1 MPETALRTGG
11 KILADQ
17 LRLHGVR
24 MIFGVPGESY
34 LAVLDALYDHRDSM
48 PFIVC
53 RQEGGAAMMAEAYGK
68 LTGSPGICMVTRAP
82 GATNASSGVHVARQD
97 STPMILL
104 IGQVGR
110 GMMDREAFQ
119 EIDFRRMFGQMV
131 KWVAQIEDAA
141 RIPEYVSRA
150 FHTAVSGRP
159 GPVVLALP
167 EDMLREHAAV
177 PDPEP
182 HKRVE
187 PHPSADQM
195 AGFRALLAS
204 AKRPL
209 AIVGGG
215 GWDAEAA
222 FHVRRFAEASGLPVA
237 ASFRRQDYFDNQSPC
252 YVGDAGI
259 GINPALAQR
268 VKDADLLL
276 VLGAR
281 LGEVPTQGYCLL
293 DIPRPKQQ
301 LIHVHA
307 SAEELGRVYQADHA
321 INAGPRAFAAALADI
336 EPVDGSIWR
345 GWREDARRAYEA
357 WQIAPRTPGALQMGE
372 VISYLRR
379 VLPPDAVIT
388 NGAGNYGIWLH
399 RFYRFGQFGTQL
411 APTSGS
417 MGYGVP
423 AAIAAKLVHPNRT
436 VVAFAGDGCFLM
448 TGQEFATAMRYNAAV
463 IFIVVNNAMYGT
475 IRMHQER
482 TYPGRVSGTGLT
494 NPDFAAYARAFGGFG
509 AIVTKTEEFA
519 PAFEAATASG
529 LPSLLELRIDPEA
542 ITPRQSVSE
551 IRAAAQ
557 AKVEKRLA
565 RRAQN
570 PEPQD
575 GSSTACPRPMNAR
588 VLLAHLAGA
597 VSDDAR
603 RMPCG

>member
-11 KILADQ
+11 QILADQ
-17 LRLHGVR
+17 LRLHGAR

-34 LAVLDALYDHRDSM
+34 LAILDALYDYRDSM

-82 GATNASSGVHVARQD
+82 GATNASSGVHVGRQD

-110 GMMDREAFQ
+110 SMTDREAFQ
-119 EIDFRRMFGQMV
+119 EIDFRRMFGQMA
-131 KWVAQIEDAA
+131 KWVAQIDDAA
-141 RIPEYVSRA
+141 RIPEYISRA
-150 FHTAVSGRP
+150 FHTALSGRP

-167 EDMLREHAAV
+167 EDMLRDKAAV

-182 HKRVE
+182 YTRVE
-187 PHPSADQM
+187 PHPSAGQM
-195 AGFRALLAS
+195 AEFRALLAS

-209 AIVGGG
+209 AIAGGG

-222 FHVRRFAEASGLPVA
+222 LRVRQFAEASGLPVA
-237 ASFRRQDYFDNQSPC
+237 ASFRRQDYFDNENPC
-252 YVGDAGI
+252 YVGDFGI
-259 GINPALAQR
+259 GINPALVQR

-281 LGEVPTQGYCLL
+281 LGEMPTQGYSLL

-321 INAGPRAFAAALADI
+321 INAGARAFAAALADI
-336 EPVDGSIWR
+336 DPVDGSIWR
-345 GWREDARRAYEA
+345 EWAQNARKTYEA
-357 WQIAPRTPGALQMGE
+357 WQVAPRTPGALQLGE
-372 VISYLRR
+372 VIAYLRR
-379 VLPPDAVIT
+379 VLPADAIVA

-399 RFYRFGQFGTQL
+399 RFYRYRQFGTQL

-423 AAIAAKLVHPNRT
+423 AAIAGKLVHPGRT
-436 VVAFAGDGCFLM
+436 VVAFAGDGDFLM
-448 TGQEFATAMRYNAAV
+448 TGQEFATAMQYNAAV
-463 IFIVVNNAMYGT
+463 IFIVVNNGMYGT

-482 TYPGRVSGTGLT
+482 NYPGRVSGTDLT
-494 NPDFAAYARAFGGFG
+494 NPDFAAYALAFGGFG
-509 AIVTKTEEFA
+509 AVVAKTEEFPA
-519 PAFEAATASG
+519 AFEAAQASG
-529 LPSLLELRIDPEA
+529 LPSILELRVDPEA
-542 ITPRQSVSE
+542 LTPRQSLSE
-551 IRAAAQ
+551 IRVAA
-557 AKVEKRLA
+557 
-565 RRAQN
+565 RAI
-570 PEPQD
+570 
-575 GSSTACPRPMNAR
+575 SRKS
-588 VLLAHLAGA
+588 
-597 VSDDAR
+597 
-603 RMPCG
+603 

>member
-17 LRLHGVR
+17 LRLHAVR

-34 LAVLDALYDHRDSM
+34 LAVLDALYDYRDSM

-97 STPMILL
+97 STPMILF
-104 IGQVGR
+104 IGQVGL

-119 EIDFRRMFGQMV
+119 EIDFRRMFGQMA
-131 KWVAQIEDAA
+131 KWVAQIDDPV

-167 EDMLREHAAV
+167 EDMLREKAAIA
-177 PDPEP
+177 DPQAYQ
-182 HKRVE
+182 RVE
-187 PHPSADQM
+187 PHPSPEQM
-195 AGFRALLAS
+195 ARLRTLLA
-204 AKRPL
+204 AAERPL

-215 GWDAEAA
+215 GWDADAA
-222 FHVRRFAEASGLPVA
+222 LRVRRFAEGSGLPIA
-237 ASFRRQDYFDNQSPC
+237 ASFRRQDYFDNESPC
-252 YVGDAGI
+252 YVGDVGI

-268 VKDADLLL
+268 IKDADMLV

-281 LGEVPTQGYCLL
+281 LGEMPTQGYSLL
-293 DIPRPKQQ
+293 DIPKPKQQ

-307 SAEELGRVYQADHA
+307 SADELGRVYQPDLP
-321 INAGPRAFAAALADI
+321 INAGPRAFAAAL
-336 EPVDGSIWR
+336 EKTGTVDGSA
-345 GWREDARRAYEA
+345 WREYRDDARKAYEA
-357 WQIAPRTPGALQMGE
+357 WQVAPRTPGALQMGD
-372 VISYLRR
+372 VIATLRR
-379 VLPPDAVIT
+379 VLPPDAIIA
-388 NGAGNYGIWLH
+388 NGAGNFAIWVH
-399 RFYRFGQFGTQL
+399 RFYRYRQFGTEL

-423 AAIAAKLVHPNRT
+423 AAIAAKLVHPKRT

-448 TGQEFATAMRYNAAV
+448 TGQEFATAMQYDAPV
-463 IFIVVNNAMYGT
+463 IFIVVNNGMYGT

-482 TYPGRVSGTGLT
+482 TYPARVSGTDLT

-509 AIVTKTEEFA
+509 AVVTTTEEFA
-519 PAFEAATASG
+519 PAFEAAQASG
-529 LPSLLELRIDPEA
+529 VPSILELRIDPEA
-542 ITPRQSVSE
+542 ITPCQSLSE
-551 IRAAAQ
+551 IRAAA
-557 AKVEKRLA
+557 
-565 RRAQN
+565 
-570 PEPQD
+570 PEAPPK
-575 GSSTACPRPMNAR
+575 G
-588 VLLAHLAGA
+588 
-597 VSDDAR
+597 
-603 RMPCG
+603 

>member
-1 MPETALRTGG
+1 VPETALRTGG

-17 LRLHGVR
+17 LRLHGAG

-34 LAVLDALYDHRDSM
+34 LAVLDALYDYRDSM

-97 STPMILL
+97 STPMILF

-119 EIDFRRMFGQMV
+119 EIDFRRMFGQMA
-131 KWVAQIEDAA
+131 KWVAQIDDAA

-167 EDMLREHAAV
+167 EDMLRENAAV
-177 PDPEP
+177 PDPAP
-182 HKRVE
+182 YRRVGS
-187 PHPSADQM
+187 HPPAEQM
-195 AGFRALLAS
+195 AEFRAMLAK

-222 FHVRRFAEASGLPVA
+222 MRVRRFAEGSGLPVA
-237 ASFRRQDYFDNQSPC
+237 ASFRRQDYFDNESPC
-252 YVGDAGI
+252 YVGDAGV

-268 VKDADLLL
+268 VKEADLLL

-281 LGEVPTQGYCLL
+281 LGEMPMQGYSLI

-307 SAEELGRVYQADHA
+307 SAEELGRVYQADLP
-321 INAGPRAFAAALADI
+321 INAGARAFAAALAQID
-336 EPVDGSIWR
+336 PVDGSVWR
-345 GWREDARRAYEA
+345 RWRDEARKAYEA
-357 WQIAPRTPGALQMGE
+357 WQIAPRTPGALQVAE
-372 VISYLRR
+372 VIAYLRSA
-379 VLPPDAVIT
+379 LPPNAIIT

-399 RFYRFGQFGTQL
+399 RFYRYRQFGTQL

-417 MGYGVP
+417 MGYAVP
-423 AAIAAKLVHPNRT
+423 AAIAARLVHPNRP
-436 VVAFAGDGCFLM
+436 VVAFAGDGEFLM
-448 TGQEFATAMRYNAAV
+448 TGQEFATAMQYNAPI
-463 IFIVVNNAMYGT
+463 IFIVVNNGMYGT

-482 TYPGRVSGTGLT
+482 SYPGRVSGTDLT

-509 AIVTKTEEFA
+509 AIVTSTEDFA
-519 PAFEAATASG
+519 PAFEAAQASG
-529 LPSLLELRIDPEA
+529 LPSVLELRIDPEA
-542 ITPRQSVSE
+542 ITPRQSLSE
-551 IRAAAQ
+551 IRAASQRDSA
-557 AKVEKRLA
+557 
-565 RRAQN
+565 
-570 PEPQD
+570 
-575 GSSTACPRPMNAR
+575 
-588 VLLAHLAGA
+588 
-597 VSDDAR
+597 
-603 RMPCG
+603 

>member
-34 LAVLDALYDHRDSM
+34 LAVLDALYDYRDSM

-97 STPMILL
+97 STPMILF

-119 EIDFRRMFGQMV
+119 EIDFRRMFGQMA
-131 KWVAQIEDAA
+131 KWVAQIDDAA

-167 EDMLREHAAV
+167 EDMLREKAAIA
-177 PDPEP
+177 DPQAYQ
-182 HKRVE
+182 RVE
-187 PHPSADQM
+187 PHPSPEQM
-195 AGFRALLAS
+195 ARFRTLLA
-204 AKRPL
+204 AAERPL
-209 AIVGGG
+209 MIVGGG
-215 GWDAEAA
+215 GWDADAA
-222 FHVRRFAEASGLPVA
+222 LRVRRFAEASGLPVA
-237 ASFRRQDYFDNQSPC
+237 ASFRRQDYFDNESFC
-252 YVGDAGI
+252 YVGDIGI
-259 GINPALAQR
+259 GVNPALAQR
-268 VKDADLLL
+268 IKDADLLL

-281 LGEVPTQGYCLL
+281 LGEMPTQGYSLL
-293 DIPRPKQQ
+293 DIPKPSQQ

-307 SAEELGRVYQADHA
+307 SADELGRVYQPDLP
-321 INAGPRAFAAALADI
+321 INAGPRAFAAALAKTD
-336 EPVDGSIWR
+336 PVDGSAWR
-345 GWREDARRAYEA
+345 ANTDDARKAYET
-357 WQIAPRTPGALQMGE
+357 WQVAPRTPGALQMGD
-372 VISYLRR
+372 VIATLRR
-379 VLPPDAVIT
+379 ALHPDAIIA
-388 NGAGNYGIWLH
+388 NGAGNFAIWVH
-399 RFYRFGQFGTQL
+399 RFYRYRQFGTEL

-423 AAIAAKLVHPNRT
+423 AAISAKLVHPKRT

-448 TGQEFATAMRYNAAV
+448 TGQEFATAMQYDAPV
-463 IFIVVNNAMYGT
+463 IFIVVNNGMYGT

-482 TYPGRVSGTGLT
+482 TYPARVSGTDLT

-509 AIVTKTEEFA
+509 AVVTTTEEFA
-519 PAFEAATASG
+519 PAFEAAQASG
-529 LPSLLELRIDPEA
+529 VPSILELRIDPEA
-542 ITPRQSVSE
+542 ITPRHSLSE

-557 AKVEKRLA
+557 R
-565 RRAQN
+565 
-570 PEPQD
+570 
-575 GSSTACPRPMNAR
+575 GSA
-588 VLLAHLAGA
+588 
-597 VSDDAR
+597 
-603 RMPCG
+603 

>member
-17 LRLHGVR
+17 LHLHGAR

-34 LAVLDALYDHRDSM
+34 LAVLDALYDRRDSM

-68 LTGSPGICMVTRAP
+68 LTGAPGICMVTRAP

-97 STPMILL
+97 STPMILF

-119 EIDFRRMFGQMV
+119 EIDFRRMFGQMA
-131 KWVAQIEDAA
+131 KWVAQIDDAA

-167 EDMLREHAAV
+167 EDMLREKAAV

-182 HKRVE
+182 YRRVE
-187 PHPSADQM
+187 PHPSLTQM
-195 AGFRALLAS
+195 AEFRAALAA

-209 AIVGGG
+209 AIIGGG

-222 FHVRRFAEASGLPVA
+222 LHVRRFAEGSGLPVA
-237 ASFRRQDYFDNQSPC
+237 ASFRRQDYLDNESPC

-268 VKDADLLL
+268 IRDADLLL

-281 LGEVPTQGYCLL
+281 LGEMPTQGYSLL
-293 DIPRPKQQ
+293 DIPRPKQK
-301 LIHVHA
+301 LIHLHA
-307 SAEELGRVYQADHA
+307 SADELGRVYQPDLP
-321 INAGPRAFAAALADI
+321 INAGPRAFAAALA
-336 EPVDGSIWR
+336 ETAPVDGSAWR
-345 GWREDARRAYEA
+345 GWREEARKAYEA
-357 WQIAPRTPGALQMGE
+357 WQVAPRTPGALQMGD
-372 VISYLRR
+372 IIAHLRR
-379 VLPPDAVIT
+379 VLPPDAIIA

-399 RFYRFGQFGTQL
+399 RFYRYRQFGAQL

-417 MGYGVP
+417 MGYGAP
-423 AAIAAKLVHPNRT
+423 AAIAAKLVYPKRT

-448 TGQEFATAMRYNAAV
+448 TGQEFATAMQYNAAV
-463 IFIVVNNAMYGT
+463 IFIVVNNGMYGT

-482 TYPGRVSGTGLT
+482 AYPARVSGTDLT

-509 AIVTKTEEFA
+509 AVVTRTEDFA
-519 PAFEAATASG
+519 PAFEAAQASG
-529 LPSLLELRIDPEA
+529 APSILELRIDPEA
-542 ITPRQSVSE
+542 ITPRQSLSQ
-551 IRAAAQ
+551 IRAAA
-557 AKVEKRLA
+557 
-565 RRAQN
+565 RR
-570 PEPQD
+570 
-575 GSSTACPRPMNAR
+575 GSP
-588 VLLAHLAGA
+588 
-597 VSDDAR
+597 
-603 RMPCG
+603 

>member
-17 LRLHGVR
+17 LRLHGAR

-34 LAVLDALYDHRDSM
+34 LAVLDALYDYRDNM

-97 STPMILL
+97 STPMILF

-119 EIDFRRMFGQMV
+119 EIDSRRMFGQMA
-131 KWVAQIEDAA
+131 KWVAQIDDAA
-141 RIPEYVSRA
+141 RIPEYVSGA

-167 EDMLREHAAV
+167 EDMLREKTAV

-182 HKRVE
+182 YRHVE
-187 PHPSADQM
+187 PHPSPEQM
-195 AGFRALLAS
+195 AAFRTLLAK
-204 AKRPL
+204 AERPL

-215 GWDAEAA
+215 GWDAETALR
-222 FHVRRFAEASGLPVA
+222 VRRFAEASGLPVA
-237 ASFRRQDYFDNQSPC
+237 ASFRRQDYFDNESPC
-252 YVGDAGI
+252 YVGDVGI

-281 LGEVPTQGYCLL
+281 LGEMPTQGYSLL
-293 DIPRPKQQ
+293 DIPKPKQQ

-307 SAEELGRVYQADHA
+307 SADELGRVYQPDLP
-321 INAGPRAFAAALADI
+321 INAGPRAIAAALAKTD
-336 EPVDGSIWR
+336 PVDGSA
-345 GWREDARRAYEA
+345 WREYRDDARKAYEA
-357 WQIAPRTPGALQMGE
+357 WQVAPRTPGALQMGE
-372 VISYLRR
+372 VIAYLRR
-379 VLPPDAVIT
+379 ILPPDAIIA
-388 NGAGNYGIWLH
+388 NGAGNFAIWVH
-399 RFYRFGQFGTQL
+399 RFYRYRQFGTEL

-423 AAIAAKLVHPNRT
+423 AAIAAKLVHPKRT

-448 TGQEFATAMRYNAAV
+448 TGQEFATAMQHNAPV
-463 IFIVVNNAMYGT
+463 IFIVVNNGMYGT
-475 IRMHQER
+475 IRMYQER
-482 TYPGRVSGTGLT
+482 TYPARVSGTDLT

-509 AIVTKTEEFA
+509 AVVTSTEEFA
-519 PAFEAATASG
+519 PAFEAAQASG
-529 LPSLLELRIDPEA
+529 VPSILELRIDPEA
-542 ITPRQSVSE
+542 ITPRQSLSE

-557 AKVEKRLA
+557 R
-565 RRAQN
+565 
-570 PEPQD
+570 
-575 GSSTACPRPMNAR
+575 GSA
-588 VLLAHLAGA
+588 
-597 VSDDAR
+597 
-603 RMPCG
+603 